1 MSKFKIYREESS
13 EPQKIQKKNSFLYI
27 IYIIAFFL
35 ILLTINIYYKFEEE
49 QISLIIY
56 FTILILL
63 ISITAYVIYRMRKQV
78 KNLKSIGTLEFT
90 KAFIKKVIGDLETT
104 YSYDNILQIEVE
116 KYLRDLSISS
126 NKNGSSIVIIKIL
139 NKDCSQDKF
148 ILSNR
153 SIDFKQK
160 IGIIDTLKTVKSMT
174 GLYVILNNN

>member
-1 MSKFKIYREESS
+1 
-13 EPQKIQKKNSFLYI
+13 
-27 IYIIAFFL
+27 
-35 ILLTINIYYKFEEE
+35 
-49 QISLIIY
+49 
-56 FTILILL
+56 
-63 ISITAYVIYRMRKQV
+63 MRKQV